1 MTDDADI
8 VEVSLDDI
16 LRRVERA
23 TRETATPEEATAVAV
38 AIGAHLTDR
47 ARAADSDGD
56 ETATVD
62 PWAFAGRLSSV
73 GQRPRGR
80 PRAVARGD
88 EWRVA
93 ARRH

>member
-16 LRRVERA
+16 LRRVDQA

-47 ARAADSDGD
+47 ARAADSDD

-62 PWAFAGRLSSV
+62 PWAFAGRLASV
-73 GQRPRGR
+73 GQRPRDR
-80 PRAVARGD
+80 PRAVERGD
-88 EWRVA
+88 EWRA
-93 ARRH
+93 ATRRH